1 MAIDADTPGEL
12 SEPIDYDAAE
22 ESVRSPRRAPSP
34 LLLAGI
40 AGLIA
45 VITLGSL
52 SVWLGF
58 RANASQQSKSEREL
72 YLQVAKQG
80 ALNLTTIDY
89 RHADADI
96 QRILDSAT
104 GQFHDDFSKR
114 VKPFVDVVQKG
125 KSTST
130 GTVTEAGLESV
141 DGDQAQAIVAVS
153 VKTAV
158 AGAPE
163 EQPRSWRM
171 RLTVQKSGQD
181 LKISNVGF
189 VA

>member
-1 MAIDADTPGEL
+1 M
-12 SEPIDYDAAE
+12 
-22 ESVRSPRRAPSP
+22 SP
-34 LLLAGI
+34 LLLAFV
-40 AGLIA
+40 AGLVTVVA
-45 VITLGSL
+45 LGGLAAWLGHRALGS
-52 SVWLGF
+52 
-58 RANASQQSKSEREL
+58 QQVQSERAM

-89 RHADADI
+89 QHADADI

-104 GQFHDDFSKR
+104 GQFHDDFSER
-114 VKPFVDVVQKG
+114 SKPFVDVVEEG

-130 GTVTEAGLESV
+130 GTITEAGLQSV
-141 DGDQAQAIVAVS
+141 SGDEAQAIIAVS

-163 EQPRSWRM
+163 EQQRSWRM
-171 RLTVQKSGQD
+171 QLTMQRSGAD
-181 LKISNVGF
+181 VKISKVGF